1 MAPRG
6 QGESSKSTQR
16 KDGWKDEANL
26 RYQIDIQISPK
37 KMLIVKIYEGDKAED
52 ILANLTSNK
61 DLELDDEDIK
71 NIERVVR
78 HHTTH

>member
-1 MAPRG
+1 
-6 QGESSKSTQR
+6 
-16 KDGWKDEANL
+16 
-26 RYQIDIQISPK
+26 
-37 KMLIVKIYEGDKAED
+37 MLIVKIFEGDKAED

-61 DLELDDEDIK
+61 DLELDDEDIT

>member
-1 MAPRG
+1 
-6 QGESSKSTQR
+6 
-16 KDGWKDEANL
+16 
-26 RYQIDIQISPK
+26 
-37 KMLIVKIYEGDKAED
+37 MLIVKIYEGDKAED

-61 DLELDDEDIK
+61 DLELDEEDIV

>member
-6 QGESSKSTQR
+6 GGTSTTTR

-61 DLELDDEDIK
+61 DLELDEEDIV

>member
-1 MAPRG
+1 M
-6 QGESSKSTQR
+6 R
-16 KDGWKDEANL
+16 KDGWKDESNL

-61 DLELDDEDIK
+61 DLELDEEDIT